1 MNLVRDRLQRA
12 IRKLHGYHSAWIRS
26 EAVRETFK
34 GETVWEGTVEVFELK
49 GHPSAVICY
58 AWESPA
64 EGEGKPRIY
73 AVLHQPPVKSPAA
86 AVRAAITKDHRK
98 TK

>member
-1 MNLVRDRLQRA
+1 M
-12 IRKLHGYHSAWIRS
+12 RS
-26 EAVRETFK
+26 EPVRETFQS
-34 GETVWEGTVEVFELK
+34 ETVWEGTVEVFELL

-73 AVLHQPPVKSPAA
+73 AVLHQPPVKSPTA
-86 AVRAAITKDHRK
+86 AVRAAIIQDRREGRP
-98 TK
+98 